1 MTLKGVVT
9 PRDERPEVFLL
20 RATDFDSDI
29 GLLAIL
35 HFGLA
40 GVFCSIGIII

>member
-9 PRDERPEVFLL
+9 PRDERSEVFLL

-35 HFGLA
+35 HFSPCRCFL
-40 GVFCSIGIII
+40 FN